1 MGALA
6 FLIKLGLILAA
17 IYAVYNTGWNDCYD
31 ELHKEDD
38 DESNR
43 LS

>member
-17 IYAVYNTGWNDCYD
+17 IYAIYDVGYTDGYN
-31 ELHKEDD
+31 EKVKEDED
-38 DESNR
+38 AN
-43 LS
+43 